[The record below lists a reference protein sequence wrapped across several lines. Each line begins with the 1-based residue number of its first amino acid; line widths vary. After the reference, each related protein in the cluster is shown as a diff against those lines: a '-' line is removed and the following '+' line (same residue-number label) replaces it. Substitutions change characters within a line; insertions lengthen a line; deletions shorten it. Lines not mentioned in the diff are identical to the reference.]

1 MIKHVTLGFLA
12 LLLAAAPAVAATD
25 KYTFDPAHTQILF
38 SVGHLGFSH
47 SHGRF
52 NTFDGSFTFDEKN
65 PTAST
70 INVTVD
76 TGSVDMGSKE
86 WDDAVL
92 GDALLNAKKFPKMT
106 FKSNAVTKTGDKTGT
121 VTGDLTLLGVTKPVT
136 LDVIFNKSGNHP
148 YTKNHLAGF
157 SASATLKRSEFG
169 MVKYLPDVGDDVTIT
184 IEVEGIRQDFEG
196 MNAK

>member
-1 MIKHVTLGFLA
+1 MIPRAVFGFIMLLVTTPAF
-12 LLLAAAPAVAATD
+12 AAPD
-25 KYTFDPAHTQILF
+25 KYSFDPAHTQILF
-38 SVGHLGFSH
+38 SVSHLGFSH

-65 PTAST
+65 PAAST
-70 INVTVD
+70 IDVTVD

-86 WDDAVL
+86 WDDAVKAE
-92 GDALLNAKKFPKMT
+92 ALLNAAKFPKMT
-106 FKSNAVTKTGDKTGT
+106 FKSTSVTRADDKTGT

-136 LDVIFNKSGNHP
+136 LNVIYNKSGNHP

-157 SASATLKRSEFG
+157 SAFATLKRSDFG
-169 MVKYLPDVGDDVTIT
+169 MSKYLPDVGDEVSIT

>member
-1 MIKHVTLGFLA
+1 MITRAVYGFIA
-12 LLLAAAPAVAATD
+12 LLLAATPAFAAPD
-25 KYTFDPAHTQILF
+25 KYSFDPAHTQILF
-38 SVGHLGFSH
+38 SVSHLGFSH

-65 PTAST
+65 PEASSVDVT
-70 INVTVD
+70 ID

-86 WDDAVL
+86 WDDAVKA
-92 GDALLNAKKFPKMT
+92 DALLNAKKFPKMM
-106 FKSNAVTKTGDKTGT
+106 FKSTSVTKTDEKTGT

-136 LDVIFNKSGNHP
+136 LSVTFNKSGNHP

-157 SASATLKRSEFG
+157 SASATLKRSDFG
-169 MVKYLPDVGDDVTIT
+169 MAKYIPDVGDEVSIT

>member
-1 MIKHVTLGFLA
+1 MITRAVLGFIA
-12 LLLAAAPAVAATD
+12 LLLAATPALAAPD
-25 KYTFDPAHTQILF
+25 KYSFDPAHTQILF
-38 SVGHLGFSH
+38 TVSHLGFSH

-52 NTFDGSFTFDEKN
+52 NKFDGSFTFDEKN
-65 PTAST
+65 PAAST
-70 INVTVD
+70 IDVTVD
-76 TGSVDMGSKE
+76 TASVDMGSKA
-86 WDDAVL
+86 WDDAVTA
-92 GDALLNAKKFPKMT
+92 DALLNAKKFPKMT
-106 FKSNAVTKTGDKTGT
+106 FKSTGVTKTGDKTGS

-136 LDVIFNKSGNHP
+136 LNVTYNKSGNHP

>member
-1 MIKHVTLGFLA
+1 MITRAVLGFIA
-12 LLLAAAPAVAATD
+12 LLLAATPALAAPD
-25 KYTFDPAHTQILF
+25 KYSFDPAHTQILF
-38 SVGHLGFSH
+38 SVSHLGFSH

-52 NTFDGSFTFDEKN
+52 NKLDGSFTFDEKN
-65 PTAST
+65 PAAST
-70 INVTVD
+70 IDMTID
-76 TGSVDMGSKE
+76 TSSVDMGSNE
-86 WDDAVL
+86 WDDAVTA
-92 GDALLNAKKFPKMT
+92 DALLNAKKFPKMT
-106 FKSNAVTKTGDKTGT
+106 FKSTGVTKTGDKTGS

-136 LDVIFNKSGNHP
+136 LNVTYNKSGNHP

>member
-1 MIKHVTLGFLA
+1 MITRAVLGFIA
-12 LLLAAAPAVAATD
+12 LLLAATPALAAPD
-25 KYTFDPAHTQILF
+25 KYSFDPAHTQILF
-38 SVGHLGFSH
+38 SVSHLGFSH

-52 NTFDGSFTFDEKN
+52 NKLDGSFTFDEKN
-65 PTAST
+65 PAAST
-70 INVTVD
+70 IDVTID
-76 TGSVDMGSKE
+76 TSSVDMGSNE
-86 WDDAVL
+86 WDDAVTA
-92 GDALLNAKKFPKMT
+92 DALLNAKKFPKMT
-106 FKSNAVTKTGDKTGT
+106 FKSTGVTKTGDKTGS

-136 LDVIFNKSGNHP
+136 LNVTYNKSGNHP

>member
-1 MIKHVTLGFLA
+1 MIKRAVYGFIA
-12 LLLAAAPAVAATD
+12 LMLMATPAFAAPD
-25 KYTFDPAHTQILF
+25 KYSFDPAHTQILF
-38 SVGHLGFSH
+38 SVSHLGFSH

-52 NTFDGSFTFDEKN
+52 NTFDGSFNFDEKT
-65 PTAST
+65 PETSS
-70 INVTVD
+70 VTVAID
-76 TGSVDMGSKE
+76 TDSVDMGSKE
-86 WDDAVL
+86 WDDAVKA
-92 GDALLNAKKFPKMT
+92 DALLNAKKFPKMT
-106 FKSNAVTKTGDKTGT
+106 FKSTSVTKTDEKTGT

-136 LDVIFNKSGNHP
+136 LNVTFNKSGNHP

-169 MVKYLPDVGDDVTIT
+169 MAKYLPDVGDEVTIT